1 MYELLLK
8 LINQDQV
15 GGNKRKNYLV
25 VADGIL
31 TTLTARERLIKAPSG
46 KQEELEVV

>member
-8 LINQDQV
+8 QINQDQV
-15 GGNKRKNYLV
+15 GDKIKNYLV
-25 VADGIL
+25 VADDIL

>member
-8 LINQDQV
+8 QINQDQARD
-15 GGNKRKNYLV
+15 KRKNYLV

-31 TTLTARERLIKAPSG
+31 PTLTARERLIKAPSG
-46 KQEELEVV
+46 KQAELEVV